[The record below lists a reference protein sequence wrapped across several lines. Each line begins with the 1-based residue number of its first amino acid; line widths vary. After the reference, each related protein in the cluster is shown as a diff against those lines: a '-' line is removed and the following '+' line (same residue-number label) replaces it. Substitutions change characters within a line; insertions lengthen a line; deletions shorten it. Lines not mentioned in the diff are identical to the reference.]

1 MRLDVYHISHLGMQS
16 HTICLAFYEDLQMQP
31 KEKLWG

>member
-1 MRLDVYHISHLGMQS
+1 MRLDVYHISYLGMQS